1 MIELQVL
8 FEFLASQLPG
18 AILTQALAYTA
29 VTAALVGLLR
39 RIPWIEERRQVA
51 APTAALVIGQVFGWV
66 IVGFNPGQWL
76 VATGAGLV
84 IALAAIGGYSG
95 AKNVVQSTKRNAA

>member
-1 MIELQVL
+1 MNELQVL
-8 FEFLASQLPG
+8 FEFLASQLPE
-18 AILTQALAYTA
+18 AVLTQALAYTV

-39 RIPWIEERRQVA
+39 RIPWVEERKQVA
-51 APTAALVIGQVFGWV
+51 APVLALLIGQGFGWV
-66 IVGFNPGQWL
+66 TVGFNPAEWL
-76 VATGAGLV
+76 LAVGAGLV

>member
-1 MIELQVL
+1 MSELQVIL
-8 FEFLASQLPG
+8 EFLASQLPE
-18 AILTQALAYTA
+18 AVLTQALAYTA

-51 APTAALVIGQVFGWV
+51 APIAALVIGQTFGWV
-66 IVGFNPGQWL
+66 TIGFHLDEWL
-76 VATGAGLV
+76 QGVGAGLV

-95 AKNVVQSTKRNAA
+95 TKNVVQSTRRDAA